1 MSEEKIQ
8 IKGISEGL
16 LVTLRGDRWKDAQ
29 ELIISKIDQKAEFFQ
44 GAKIVV
50 DVGEL
55 SLKAADLGKLR
66 DELSTRGI
74 SLWAVLSRSETTL
87 NIAQMLGL
95 STNLGVHQNVQ
106 KQKKGSTV
114 FEGDSAVWVEK
125 TLRAGYKVE
134 TKCHVIVMGDVNPG
148 AEIISA
154 GNILVWG
161 RLSGSVH
168 AGADGD
174 QGAKVM
180 ALNMVPTGLQIGDR
194 VALISAKK
202 RKSQPEVAYVF
213 ENEIIIDGWDT
224 QKNHK
229 GDL

>member
-1 MSEEKIQ
+1 VSEEKIQ

-16 LVTLRGDRWKDAQ
+16 LVTLREDRWKDAQ
-29 ELIISKIDQKAEFFQ
+29 ELIISRIDQKAEFFQ
-44 GAKIVV
+44 GAKIAV
-50 DVGEL
+50 DVGEI

-74 SLWAVLSRSETTL
+74 SLWAVLSRSETT
-87 NIAQMLGL
+87 ISTAQILGL
-95 STNLGVHQNVQ
+95 STDLGVNQNIQ

-134 TKCHVIVMGDVNPG
+134 TKCHVVVMGDVNPG

-180 ALNMVPTGLQIGDR
+180 ALNMVPTGLQIADR
-194 VALISAKK
+194 VAQMSAKK
-202 RKSQPEVAYVF
+202 RKKQPEVAYIF

-224 QKNHK
+224 QKNHR

>member
-1 MSEEKIQ
+1 
-8 IKGISEGL
+8 
-16 LVTLRGDRWKDAQ
+16 
-29 ELIISKIDQKAEFFQ
+29 
-44 GAKIVV
+44 
-50 DVGEL
+50 
-55 SLKAADLGKLR
+55 
-66 DELSTRGI
+66 
-74 SLWAVLSRSETTL
+74 
-87 NIAQMLGL
+87 MLGL

>member
-1 MSEEKIQ
+1 VSEEKIQ

>member
-87 NIAQMLGL
+87 NTAQMLGL

>member
-1 MSEEKIQ
+1 VSEEKIQ

-87 NIAQMLGL
+87 NTAQMLGL

>member
-1 MSEEKIQ
+1 L
-8 IKGISEGL
+8 ISEGF

-87 NIAQMLGL
+87 NTAQMLGL